1 MKKILLVKY
10 IKKNLLY
17 PFNIVINYYNH
28 WLAKNHIKNFPQI
41 AIFSFDHLGL
51 RINLEGRYE
60 NRDLFLIREYLKSV
74 IPFSYNS
81 TVLDVGANIGNH
93 SIYFS
98 EFFGSVFAFE
108 PNPKTFELLEFN
120 CKFACFKRNIKCF
133 NYGLSNQNGNL
144 FLKSSQSNIGG
155 STIVSN
161 SSKIS
166 DDSVLFINVK
176 RADDINQLFDRDIS
190 LIKIDIEGHELQAL
204 QGAIALIKKN
214 KPIILFEQHA
224 DEFNNGES
232 NVINYLKKLNYKFL
246 TIEESFYFGNSFI
259 FQFLGLILRSFLGY
273 KLMLTERDYF
283 PKRSY
288 NMIVAIPN

>member
-17 PFNIVINYYNH
+17 PFNILINYYNH
-28 WLAKNHIKNFPQI
+28 WLAKNHIKNYPQV

-60 NRDLFLIREYLKSV
+60 SRDLFLIRDYLKSV
-74 IPFSYNS
+74 IPYSHNS
-81 TVLDVGANIGNH
+81 AALDVGANIGNH

-108 PNPKTFELLEFN
+108 PNPRTFALLKVN
-120 CKFACFKRNIKCF
+120 SQFACINGNIKCF
-133 NYGLSNQNGNL
+133 NYGLSDQNSNL

-155 STIVSN
+155 STIVS
-161 SSKIS
+161 SSS
-166 DDSVLFINVK
+166 SVGNDSVFLIDVK
-176 RADDINQLFDRDIS
+176 RADDITQLFNRDIA

-204 QGAIALIKKN
+204 KGAVELIKKN

-224 DEFNNGES
+224 DEFINGTS
-232 NVINYLKKLNYKFL
+232 NVVNYLRELNYKFL

-259 FQFLGLILRSFLGY
+259 FQFFGLILRSILGY
-273 KLMLTERDYF
+273 KLMLIERDSF
-283 PKRSY
+283 ENRSY
-288 NMIVAIPN
+288 DMIVAVPK